1 MKFTNSLWITEGEAF
16 VFTGQLFGKLV
27 KILQIPS
34 DIDLGI
40 EEYRNNGL
48 GGTCVVD
55 YLSGKEQVII
65 VDCEVLPGLKAFL
78 PLEQED
84 KPINIWL
91 DLVNQLIVFHAVN
104 FLNLDWRSANLLH

>member
-1 MKFTNSLWITEGEAF
+1 MKFTNSLGITEGEAF
-16 VFTGQLFGKLV
+16 VFTRQLFGKLV

-40 EEYRNNGL
+40 EEYRNDGL

-65 VDCEVLPGLKAFL
+65 VDCEVFPGLKAFL

-91 DLVNQLIVFHAVN
+91 NLVNQLIIFHAVN
-104 FLNLDWRSANLLH
+104 FLNLD